1 VHTRTTTFRSRRFL
15 WVGAL
20 IIPARLAACG
30 SASTKPSSGGT
41 TRQASLAGSAP
52 TSSASNPSAPGS
64 GSSSKTWC
72 PSGAAVSA
80 AMGLTYS
87 APQESGPNSIGGYNC
102 GYNNSSVD
110 NNVVIAISPGF
121 TAASFARIFQA
132 DSIAADGGYPVSGLG
147 NAAYFDPAD
156 STVYVLSRSQEIAVT
171 STDAGTAA
179 QMEGVAR
186 AAIGG

>member
-20 IIPARLAACG
+20 IITALLAACG